1 MSNTDTIE
9 ATSFEVTKNGRTLTF
24 VETEL
29 KGKKPTKP
37 EFVPEGEDWHPF
49 IVEEFKSMDD
59 FIAFAEFAGEKQVL
73 AKAWTTIARPVC
85 IDANR
90 DENSID
96 SNGAF
101 IPTAFG
107 ESIESSLADKR
118 RKGGALAL
126 RDELETVQDQFMQLF
141 ESLQK
146 ESNPEKKQ
154 QIELTMLRKMQKAS
168 DLKEQI
174 EIKAKQQRERAA
186 KKQAEVEAAA

>member
-118 RKGGALAL
+118 
-126 RDELETVQDQFMQLF
+126 F